1 MLRLFEAFMEAAP
14 QLVLQ
19 IYIIVTKK
27 INFEKF
33 DFLETVQIISI
44 FGSWF
49 SLATAMATFH
59 RAQRFPNQEKVEF
72 LFPVSLDSSLIFRIR
87 QR

>member
-1 MLRLFEAFMEAAP
+1 MEAAP

-44 FGSWF
+44 FGSWV

-59 RAQRFPNQEKVEF
+59 RAQRFSQLGKGTYTCIVYFTKHNC
-72 LFPVSLDSSLIFRIR
+72 FRLSNALKLN
-87 QR
+87 